1 MKCPN
6 CGTELPDNAVF
17 CGKCGLSLGDLQ
29 EKSVNTSVDEGTDTT
44 EAKAEN
50 GVSDVQESVADAS
63 EFFSNAG
70 SNEVKDVFASEASGT
85 ESSTSEENVANS
97 EAEVKV
103 EKMRPEGGK
112 TCPNCGN
119 MLPEGAVFC
128 GKCGFSLT
136 GNNTAGSTAQSG
148 GDSVCPNCGTP
159 RKDGTSMFCPKC
171 GYKYTDTVNPGFNAQ
186 NNTEGTGINADILKK
201 SPKKFIPLIACL
213 LVILGV
219 AGFFLYNAFFSPK
232 VRFFKM
238 QADLINK
245 TYIEPFNKLVKPY
258 TKEFSSDI
266 TFSGNS
272 ENSGQAFKNT
282 SAVLKTDLKK
292 DSITL
297 NGLLNYDDETA
308 FDVYLF
314 ADKKS
319 VSVSFPSLN
328 GDYYY
333 ADLKKLTSSLDMDI
347 DLDAYNPNVLNDV
360 SDTKKYSKI
369 LTRYGKLF
377 MKQMNSKNLTV
388 KKDRKIDADSVG
400 LSCLSNDMK
409 GRYTEYIFKP
419 TEKDIKNFLKEVGD
433 TMKKDKELKELY
445 EAIMLTSAAS
455 GGINKYRYGYGS
467 FGDTDYD
474 EFVSEYMDS
483 IDDIAF
489 GLDDLEWAVYAD
501 GGKAKFITISNG
513 GYNVLSM
520 GVFEDKDEHHDAI
533 SMGYSPIYENQYE
546 KNNDGTIS
554 GRISDLRYED
564 VNLKKQSPFGIYYGK
579 YSMDGVVLNVEDG
592 ERGTDH
598 IIRGENYSNGKYKFV
613 INATKG
619 SSVKKPS
626 GNKVDVSDYD
636 ASDFDQLSND
646 LSQDLSDYMD
656 ENKDFAEL
664 FGNLGYYF

>member
-29 EKSVNTSVDEGTDTT
+29 EKSVNTSVDEGTDTA

-70 SNEVKDVFASEASGT
+70 STEVKDVFASEASGT
-85 ESSTSEENVANS
+85 ESSNSEENVVNAEN
-97 EAEVKV
+97 EVKV

-112 TCPNCGN
+112 PCPNCGS
-119 MLPEGAVFC
+119 MLPDGAVFC

-136 GNNTAGSTAQSG
+136 GNNNAGSTAQSG
-148 GDSVCPNCGTP
+148 GDNVCPNCGTP
-159 RKDGTSMFCPKC
+159 RKDGASMFCPKC

-186 NNTEGTGINADILKK
+186 NNTEGAGINADILKK
-201 SPKKFIPLIACL
+201 SPKKFIPLIAGL

-219 AGFFLYNAFFSPK
+219 VGFFVYNAFFSPK
-232 VRFFKM
+232 VLFLKM

-245 TYIEPFNKLVKPY
+245 TYIEPLNKLVKPY

-272 ENSGQAFKNT
+272 ENSGQAFRNT

-328 GDYYY
+328 GDYYF
-333 ADLKKLTSSLDMDI
+333 ADLKKLTESLDMEVDM
-347 DLDAYNPNVLNDV
+347 DSYNPNVLNDI

-369 LTRYGKLF
+369 LTRYGKLLT
-377 MKQMNSKNLTV
+377 KQMNGKNLTV
-388 KKDRKIDADSVG
+388 KKDRKIDAESVG
-400 LSCLSNDMK
+400 LYSLRDDLK
-409 GRYTEYIFKP
+409 GRYTEYTFKP
-419 TEKDIKNFLKEVGD
+419 SEKDLKKYFKDVRD
-433 TMKKDKELKELY
+433 AMKKDKELKELY
-445 EAIMLTSAAS
+445 EAFMLTSTAS
-455 GGINKYRYGYGS
+455 QGRYGYRSLG
-467 FGDTDYD
+467 DYD
-474 EFVSEYMDS
+474 DFVNDFMDE
-483 IDDIAF
+483 ID
-489 GLDDLEWAVYAD
+489 DDLEYGRMDDFVWKVYAT
-501 GGKAKFITISNG
+501 GNKAKFITVTSG
-513 GYNVLSM
+513 GYNVFSM
-520 GVFEDKDEHHDAI
+520 GVFDDKEEHHDAI
-533 SMGYSPIYENQYE
+533 SMGYSSVFEHQYE
-546 KNNDGTIS
+546 KNKDGTVS
-554 GRISDLRYED
+554 GTIAGITYED

-579 YSMDGVVLNVEDG
+579 YSMYGTELTVEDG
-592 ERGTDH
+592 EGRGTDH
-598 IIRGENYSNGKYKFV
+598 IIRGEDYRNGKYKFV

-636 ASDFDQLSND
+636 ASDFEQLTND
-646 LSQDLSDYMD
+646 LGQDLSDYMD
-656 ENKDFAEL
+656 ENKDIAEL
-664 FGNLGYYF
+664 FGNLDYYF